1 MNPRQRSAL
10 RAAFLLAAIGLG
22 LATYLTVRHFAAASG
37 GRSVCS
43 VSVTLNC
50 DVVNTSEY
58 AELLGIPISALGAG
72 LYLVILVL
80 SGWSLA
86 ARPSLVP
93 SLLSHLT
100 VAAAGSVAYS
110 VFLAGVSHFVLRHWC
125 LFCIGLYAVNLG
137 LLVTAAVG
145 AGIPV
150 SEQLAILRRDWATI
164 RSRRWVFASLAVAAL
179 VVAGAAAGAALR
191 REHRR
196 DEFVATWKA
205 LEAAPVVVHGDE
217 PTLGAADAPV
227 TVVDYFDF
235 LCPHC
240 KKAATVLERLVR
252 EYPGQVRLV
261 LKHVPLDA
269 SCNPWANPHPGACK
283 AAAAALCAA
292 RQGRY
297 WEMHD
302 WLFLE
307 QSEID
312 DKTVDAKID
321 ELGAKAGVDGKAL
334 DACIAEPAIL
344 EQVRREVREGIA
356 EIRIESTPA
365 IFVNGRGIMGALD
378 METFRKVIDEAL
390 ALARNPPPTPAP
402 AAPAGG

>member
-1 MNPRQRSAL
+1 
-10 RAAFLLAAIGLG
+10 
-22 LATYLTVRHFAAASG
+22 
-37 GRSVCS
+37 
-43 VSVTLNC
+43 
-50 DVVNTSEY
+50 
-58 AELLGIPISALGAG
+58 LLGIPISALGAA
-72 LYLVILVL
+72 LYLLILVL

-145 AGIPV
+145 AGIPIA
-150 SEQLAILRRDWATI
+150 EQLAILRRDWATI
-164 RSRRWVFASLAVAAL
+164 RSKRWVFAALVGAGVLVGGVAAT
-179 VVAGAAAGAALR
+179 AAVR

-196 DEFVATWKA
+196 DEFVKTWKA
-205 LEAAPVVVHGDE
+205 LEIAPVVVRGNE
-217 PTLGAADAPV
+217 PTLGSADAPV

-252 EYPGQVRLV
+252 EYPGQVRV
-261 LKHVPLDA
+261 VVKHVPLDA

-283 AAAAALCAA
+283 ATAAALCAA
-292 RQGRY
+292 RQGHY

-302 WLFLE
+302 WLFLD
-307 QSEID
+307 QAEID
-312 DKTVDAKID
+312 DNNVAAKIAEIGAKVGVDA
-321 ELGAKAGVDGKAL
+321 AAL
-334 DACIAEPAIL
+334 ESCMTEPAIL
-344 EQVRREVREGIA
+344 DQIQSEIREGIA
-356 EIRIESTPA
+356 ELRIESTPA

-378 METFRKVIDEAL
+378 METFRTVIDEAL
-390 ALARNPPPTPAP
+390 ALAKNPAP
-402 AAPAGG
+402 APAPPHPGG

>member
-1 MNPRQRSAL
+1 MNPRQRAAL
-10 RAAFLLAAIGLG
+10 RAAFVLAAIGLG
-22 LATYLTVRHFAAASG
+22 LATYLSVRHFAAASG

-72 LYLVILVL
+72 LYLLILIL

-145 AGIPV
+145 AGIPIA
-150 SEQLAILRRDWATI
+150 EQLAILRRDWATI
-164 RSRRWVFASLAVAAL
+164 RSRRWVFASLAVVVLL
-179 VVAGAAAGAALR
+179 VAAAAATAAVR

-196 DEFVATWKA
+196 DEFVSTWKA

-217 PTLGAADAPV
+217 PTLGPADAPV
-227 TVVDYFDF
+227 TIVDYFDF

-252 EYPGQVRLV
+252 EHPGQVRLV
-261 LKHVPLDA
+261 LKHVPLDS

-292 RQGRY
+292 RQGHY

-307 QSEID
+307 QAEID
-312 DKTVDAKID
+312 DKTIDAKVAEI
-321 ELGAKAGVDGKAL
+321 GAKVGIDTKAL
-334 DACIAEPAIL
+334 DACVTEPEIL
-344 EQVRREVREGIA
+344 DQVRREVREGIA
-356 EIRIESTPA
+356 ELRIESTPA

-378 METFRKVIDEAL
+378 METFRRVIDEAL
-390 ALARNPPPTPAP
+390 VLAKSPPAAKPAP
-402 AAPAGG
+402 SGG